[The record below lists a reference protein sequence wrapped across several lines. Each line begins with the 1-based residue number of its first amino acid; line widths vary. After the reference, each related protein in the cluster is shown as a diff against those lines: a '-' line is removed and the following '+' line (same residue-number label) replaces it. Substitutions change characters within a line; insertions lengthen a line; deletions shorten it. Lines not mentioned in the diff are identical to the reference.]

1 MSVPADPDISAET
14 HIGLVVELSRR
25 MQQHVVQ
32 AIDDIARI
40 NRATHMLSMNARVEA
55 ARAGETGRGFAVV
68 AEELTRLSG
77 EMKGAADQVIQ
88 RSQTIGGEL
97 DKVIGDLSTRVRE
110 NRLCDLALNAIDIV
124 DRNLYERS
132 CDVRW
137 WATDSAVVQCMEEI
151 SAERVAHASRRLG
164 QILDSYTV
172 YLDLV
177 LADLE
182 GNVVANGRPRKYR
195 SVGHNVAQTTWF
207 RSALATADSTHFG
220 FESMHQSELAQ
231 QERVLV
237 YSCVIRKDGDVRGK
251 PLGVLGILFNWNG
264 LGQVVVK
271 QVPLSGAEKQHTRA
285 YLTDASG
292 LILADSTD
300 RSVGERLTIAGLD
313 KLFRQLRGAQQTHL
327 GARKV
332 LVAQAASPGFETYRT
347 GWHGVLVRQL
357 D

>member
-1 MSVPADPDISAET
+1 MSLLSESDLSAET
-14 HIGLVVELSRR
+14 QIGLVVELSRR
-25 MQQHVVQ
+25 MQRHVIQ
-32 AIDDIARI
+32 ATDDIARL

-77 EMKGAADQVIQ
+77 EMKGAADQVVL
-88 RSQTIGGEL
+88 RSQSIGGEL

-110 NRLCDLALNAIDIV
+110 NRLCDLALNAIDVV

-137 WATDSAVVQCMEEI
+137 WATDSAVVQCMEEG
-151 SAERVAHASRRLG
+151 SAGRVEHASRRLG

-177 LADLE
+177 LADLD
-182 GNVVANGRPRKYR
+182 GRIVANGRPRKYR
-195 SVGHNVAQTTWF
+195 STGLNVAQSEWF
-207 RSALATADSTHFG
+207 RSALATKDSTHFG
-220 FESMHQSELAQ
+220 FESMHRSALVQ
-231 QERVLV
+231 QERALI
-237 YSCVIRKDGDVRGK
+237 YSCVVRKEGNVRGK
-251 PLGVLGILFNWNG
+251 PLGVLGIVFNWNG
-264 LGQVVVK
+264 LGQIVVK
-271 QVPLSGAEKQHTRA
+271 QVPLSGGEKQHTRV

-300 RSVGERLTIAGLD
+300 RSVGERLTMAGID
-313 KLFRQLRGAQQTHL
+313 RLFRLPRGALETHL
-327 GARKV
+327 GTRKV